1 MEQRSWIELE
11 KSYGGDISYS
21 SIAKKNDFKEYTYG
35 FPASMMTGS
44 IGQVQYTNSQGITLS
59 RFKSFQ
65 IKVGLLGTNSAVV
78 PRVADLRTIA
88 LQI

>member
-1 MEQRSWIELE
+1 M
-11 KSYGGDISYS
+11 
-21 SIAKKNDFKEYTYG
+21 
-35 FPASMMTGS
+35 PASALDSNGVFTY
-44 IGQVQYTNSQGITLS
+44 VQNNIPFK

-65 IKVGLLGTNSAVV
+65 IKVGLTGTNSAVV